1 MYKYGFRSL
10 KNRLFPLSISD
21 SARVEHNQMVIV
33 RTEKGEE
40 VVKAERIP
48 ECVMEKWGD
57 QLPEAVPLI
66 RVLSQRDSEIYEEI
80 KVKEKEAYE
89 KCNELIKNHG
99 LPMRLIETSFT
110 FDRKKLTFYFTAP
123 NRVDFR
129 NLLKDL
135 TQIFRKVRIDLRHIG
150 VRDES
155 SIVEG
160 VGLCGREFCCC
171 SWIKQFASINIKL
184 AKDQGM
190 PINPSKIS
198 GVCGRLLCCLD
209 YEYNVY
215 IEAAA
220 GMPPVGSGVMTP
232 DGIGRVC
239 SLHFLNGK
247 VAVKL
252 EDGKIK
258 EFCKKDIEMI
268 DEEVSNIEIDIPH
281 SYQDEEEESVDISQL
296 EDDEQSYTSNI

>member
-10 KNRLFPLSISD
+10 KNRLFPLSVPD
-21 SARVEHNQMVIV
+21 SARVEHNQLVIV

-48 ECVMEKWGD
+48 ECVLNKWGD

-66 RVLSQRDSEIYEEI
+66 RVLSQRDSETYGEI
-80 KVKEKEAYE
+80 KLKEKEAYE
-89 KCNELIKNHG
+89 KCNELIKTHG
-99 LPMRLIETSFT
+99 LPMRLIETAYT

-209 YEYNVY
+209 YEYKTY
-215 IEAAA
+215 LDAAA
-220 GMPPVGSGVMTP
+220 GMPPVGCGVMTP

-239 SLHFLNGK
+239 SLHFLSGN

-258 EFCKKDIEMI
+258 EFGKKDIEMI
-268 DEEVSNIEIDIPH
+268 DEEVSNIEIDIPP
-281 SYQDEEEESVDISQL
+281 SYQEEDDESVDISQL
-296 EDDEQSYTSNI
+296 EDDEQSFTSNI